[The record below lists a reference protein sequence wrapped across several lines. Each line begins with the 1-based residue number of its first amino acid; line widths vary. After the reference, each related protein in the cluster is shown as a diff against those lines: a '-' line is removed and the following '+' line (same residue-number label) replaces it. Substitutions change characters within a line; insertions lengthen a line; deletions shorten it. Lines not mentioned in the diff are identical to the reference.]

1 MSGLSWKGM
10 GLMREK
16 LIEQKLVTETRKA
29 GGLALKF
36 VSPGFAGVPDRI
48 VLMDG
53 GRVAFVE
60 VKARGHQPRPVQR
73 SRRRRLRRMGFRL
86 FVLDDVEQ
94 IPRILAVVKGEAD
107 EIHSA

>member
-1 MSGLSWKGM
+1 
-10 GLMREK
+10 MREK
-16 LIEQKLVTETRKA
+16 VIEQKLVTETRKA

-60 VKARGHQPRPVQR
+60 VKAPGERPRPLQAAR
-73 SRRRRLRRMGFRL
+73 HKLLRRMGFRV
-86 FVLDDVEQ
+86 FVLDAVEQ
-94 IPRILAVVKGEAD
+94 IPHILAEVKGASD

>member
-1 MSGLSWKGM
+1 MNTIS
-10 GLMREK
+10 EK
-16 LIEQKLVTETRKA
+16 KIEQKLVTETRKA

-60 VKARGHQPRPVQR
+60 VKAPGKRPRALQR
-73 SRRRRLRRMGFRL
+73 SRHALLRRMGFRV
-86 FVLDDVEQ
+86 FVLDDVDE
-94 IPRILAVVKGEAD
+94 IPRILAAVKGEAD
-107 EIHSA
+107 EIQPA

>member
-16 LIEQKLVTETRKA
+16 IIEQKLVTETRKA

-60 VKARGHQPRPVQR
+60 VKAPGQQPRTLQR
-73 SRRRRLRRMGFRL
+73 SRHALLRRMGFRL

-94 IPRILAVVKGEAD
+94 IPHILAAVKGE
-107 EIHSA
+107 S

>member
-1 MSGLSWKGM
+1 MSGVSPKGM

-16 LIEQKLVTETRKA
+16 IIEQKLVTETRKA

-48 VLMDG
+48 LLMDG
-53 GRVAFVE
+53 GRIAFVE
-60 VKARGHQPRPVQR
+60 VKAKGLRPRALQR
-73 SRRRRLRRMGFRL
+73 SRHALLRRMGFRV
-86 FVLDDVEQ
+86 FVLDAVEQ

-107 EIHSA
+107 EIQSA

>member
-1 MSGLSWKGM
+1 MSGVSPKGM

-16 LIEQKLVTETRKA
+16 IIEQKLVTETRKA

-48 VLMDG
+48 VLMHG
-53 GRVAFVE
+53 GCVAFVE
-60 VKARGHQPRPVQR
+60 VKAPGKKPRALQR
-73 SRRRRLRRMGFRL
+73 SRHALLRRMGFRVY
-86 FVLDDVEQ
+86 VLDDVDE
-94 IPRILAVVKGEAD
+94 IPRILAAVKGEAD